1 MNSNETAY
9 GLWGLAIVNTAV
21 FIVFAFSFFK
31 LKTSRDWRSLAFS
44 AFLVAL
50 FAEMYGFPLTL
61 DLLSGWLQSRYPGVD
76 WFSHYAG
83 HLLEMLLG
91 WRTNPHWGPFHLLS
105 FALIGGGFLLIA
117 AGWQVLYEAQRTQRL
132 ATQGPYAYVRHPQY
146 AGFVLVLVGFLVQWP
161 TILTLAMFP
170 LLLIMYIRLARQ
182 EECEAETA
190 FGQDYVRYAD
200 RVPAFLPLWTRLFG
214 ESIAR

>member
-1 MNSNETAY
+1 
-9 GLWGLAIVNTAV
+9 
-21 FIVFAFSFFK
+21 
-31 LKTSRDWRSLAFS
+31 
-44 AFLVAL
+44 
-50 FAEMYGFPLTL
+50 
-61 DLLSGWLQSRYPGVD
+61 
-76 WFSHYAG
+76 
-83 HLLEMLLG
+83 MLLG

-117 AGWQVLYEAQRTQRL
+117 AGWRVLYEAQRTQRL

>member
-1 MNSNETAY
+1 MKQLTGFGDSRSSIPRFLSCSRSVSSN
-9 GLWGLAIVNTAV
+9 LKPVAIGAPWERS
-21 FIVFAFSFFK
+21 A
-31 LKTSRDWRSLAFS
+31 RSLLLFS
-44 AFLVAL
+44 PRCD
-50 FAEMYGFPLTL
+50 GFPLTL
-61 DLLSGWLQSRYPGVD
+61 YLLSGWLQSRYPGVD